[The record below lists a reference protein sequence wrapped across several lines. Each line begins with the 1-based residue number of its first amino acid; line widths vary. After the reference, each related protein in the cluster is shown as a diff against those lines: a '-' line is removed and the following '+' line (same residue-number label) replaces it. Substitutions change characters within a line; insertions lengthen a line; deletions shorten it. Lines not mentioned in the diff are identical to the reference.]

1 MPAKNVKEL
10 DSLVQTVRV
19 INEDIAM
26 EFGIQKCA
34 MVVMRR
40 GRMVESKG
48 IDLPNG
54 ETIKVLEENE
64 GYKYLGILECDK
76 FKSGEMKEM
85 KIQKNEKDPQVQIEC
100 RKYHQGKV

>member
-1 MPAKNVKEL
+1 MW
-10 DSLVQTVRV
+10 V
-19 INEDIAM
+19 ISEDIAM

-76 FKSGEMKEM
+76 LKSGEMKE
-85 KIQKNEKDPQVQIEC
+85 ILRN
-100 RKYHQGKV
+100 